1 MIKDFFKVRRYHVPK
16 EISEMS
22 AEQLVKKL
30 RHYLSKKSYLAVLDD
45 VWSIDEWE
53 LLKCALPENNKGSRI
68 IVTTPIADVA
78 DYRSGAPRYVHTLQ
92 PLPNGEAWTLFC
104 NKTFGSDMNNG
115 TCPSELERT
124 LQAILRICGGLP
136 LAIVTIGGLLSNQEE
151 NLGGWDTVRRSLESE
166 LEHGDKLHS
175 LRRILGLS
183 YDDLPYHVKPC
194 FLYFGVFP
202 EDHFISRSK
211 LIRLWIA
218 EGFVSPY
225 PGMSL
230 EEISEA
236 KLDELVRR
244 NLVQVVSLDS
254 YGRVERCQVHDL
266 MRWLILAK
274 SREHNFVTLPQDKEK
289 SAQYD
294 RVRRL
299 SVHPGQHFPNKKR
312 LPHLR
317 SLFIFGQKETIR
329 FSTFKMVKVLNL
341 TGVQFSEIPSE
352 LFDLFFLRY
361 LNLRRTKIQVIPE
374 SIRKL

>member
-45 VWSIDEWE
+45 VWSIEEWE

-151 NLGGWDTVRRSLESE
+151 NLG
-166 LEHGDKLHS
+166 
-175 LRRILGLS
+175 
-183 YDDLPYHVKPC
+183 
-194 FLYFGVFP
+194 
-202 EDHFISRSK
+202 
-211 LIRLWIA
+211 
-218 EGFVSPY
+218 
-225 PGMSL
+225 
-230 EEISEA
+230 
-236 KLDELVRR
+236 
-244 NLVQVVSLDS
+244 
-254 YGRVERCQVHDL
+254 
-266 MRWLILAK
+266 
-274 SREHNFVTLPQDKEK
+274 
-289 SAQYD
+289 
-294 RVRRL
+294 
-299 SVHPGQHFPNKKR
+299 
-312 LPHLR
+312 
-317 SLFIFGQKETIR
+317 
-329 FSTFKMVKVLNL
+329 
-341 TGVQFSEIPSE
+341 
-352 LFDLFFLRY
+352 
-361 LNLRRTKIQVIPE
+361 
-374 SIRKL
+374 